1 MKNSNNTG
9 KGIFKILST
18 EYPFNVDITE
28 ESIEFNEFNITRG
41 EMPSLKLIIE
51 PLEKD
56 YIKKINIDNI
66 DFNQINKIIS
76 ISENN
81 QEYKTLNFSYYTF
94 EKGITYNIIINFN
107 KKEENRF
114 TLEKMNIIDFSQDNI
129 YNFSNGYITYN
140 DTIDK
145 FIIVNW
151 TNYTNDTSILFNII
165 NNEAN
170 LLESEITEYQSQNL
184 VKEFQNL
191 NFTKL
196 NYSKTYNIT
205 RPINSNYSVA
215 LIELNK
221 KGTKINFEIKEKH
234 KEDKEDKEHKD
245 NNKGLSTLSIIFIS
259 LFGLILIIVI
269 LFFILRYWKRKTN
282 LDLSEQTTIL
292 ENEKLMND
300 IF

>member
-1 MKNSNNTG
+1 
-9 KGIFKILST
+9 
-18 EYPFNVDITE
+18 
-28 ESIEFNEFNITRG
+28 
-41 EMPSLKLIIE
+41 
-51 PLEKD
+51 
-56 YIKKINIDNI
+56 
-66 DFNQINKIIS
+66 
-76 ISENN
+76 
-81 QEYKTLNFSYYTF
+81 
-94 EKGITYNIIINFN
+94 
-107 KKEENRF
+107 
-114 TLEKMNIIDFSQDNI
+114 MNIIDFSQDNI

-234 KEDKEDKEHKD
+234 KEDKEDKEDKEHKD

>member
-1 MKNSNNTG
+1 MKNSYNTG

-28 ESIEFNEFNITRG
+28 ESIEFNEFNITRE

-94 EKGITYNIIINFN
+94 EKGINYNIIINFN

-145 FIIVNW
+145 FIIINW
-151 TNYTNDTSILFNII
+151 NNYTNDTNILFNII

-170 LLESEITEYQSQNL
+170 LLESEITEYQSENL

-191 NFTKL
+191 NFTRL

-215 LIELNK
+215 LIELYK
-221 KGTKINFEIKEKH
+221 KGTKINFEI
-234 KEDKEDKEHKD
+234 
-245 NNKGLSTLSIIFIS
+245 
-259 LFGLILIIVI
+259 
-269 LFFILRYWKRKTN
+269 
-282 LDLSEQTTIL
+282 
-292 ENEKLMND
+292 
-300 IF
+300 